1 MKIYKF
7 LIIAIC
13 SFMSNLI
20 TAQPKENWA
29 KVDEMHAQKW
39 QYMVEKSKLTTNEVE
54 LVQPVFMEYEK
65 AVWKQH
71 AKNREF
77 FKSVRNKDNNI
88 KPNYAELNDRYA
100 ETELIQ
106 AQQFKIYHLKL
117 RKLLSAETL
126 YKYYK
131 AEREFKRKLLE
142 NYPGRTGHGEQH

>member
-1 MKIYKF
+1 MKVMKI
-7 LIIAIC
+7 IILAVFA
-13 SFMSNLI
+13 FMSNFI
-20 TAQPKENWA
+20 SAQSKENWA

-39 QYMVEKSKLTTNEVE
+39 QYLVERSKLTPKEVE

-71 AKNREF
+71 SKNREF
-77 FKSVRNKDNNI
+77 FKSVRNKDKNI

-100 ETELIQ
+100 EIELIQ
-106 AQQFKIYHLKL
+106 AQQFKAYHVKL
-117 RKLLSAETL
+117 RKLLSPETL

-142 NYPGRTGHGEQH
+142 NYPGRPDHGERH